1 MNSILIMDRLF
12 PLPGSNDQPRFFGG
26 RVLTLCWWIFCIVI
40 VSSYTAN
47 MAATLTARLAD
58 DGIPTLDDVLRN
70 ADNSFF
76 VEKESALHQV
86 GETRSRVSPPSF
98 FR

>member
-1 MNSILIMDRLF
+1 
-12 PLPGSNDQPRFFGG
+12 
-26 RVLTLCWWIFCIVI
+26 
-40 VSSYTAN
+40 

-86 GETRSRVSPPSF
+86 AMVENEKKKSELMVILAHSVGWLNSLSGFSH
-98 FR
+98 

>member
-1 MNSILIMDRLF
+1 
-12 PLPGSNDQPRFFGG
+12 
-26 RVLTLCWWIFCIVI
+26 
-40 VSSYTAN
+40 

-86 GETRSRVSPPSF
+86 GLTRSRVFPIDNGIVIPIAKLTLF
-98 FR
+98 QN